1 YPGAAL
7 IEGTNVSEGRGTAKP
22 FELIGAPF
30 INANDLADK
39 LNDAKLPGVIFRAAY
54 FTPTFS
60 KHEGELSGGIQ
71 IHVNDRESY
80 QPIKT
85 GITIVKAIHDM
96 YAEDFEFLDDNFDRL
111 IGNSWVR
118 EKNEQGKSVDEIL
131 SQWAYELQYMKS
143 WRWNYLLYT
152 ITTAHI
158 EAHLSQLAEDGEI
171 KNTEALHDL
180 ERHLTAV
187 RHYEEERSFDKAVKH
202 M

>member
-1 YPGAAL
+1 NMPTLDTAFVYPGAAL

-60 KHEGELSGGIQ
+60 KHEGELSGGNLID
-71 IHVNDRESY
+71 VTDRESY
-80 QPIKT
+80 QPVKP

-96 YAEDFEFLDDNFDRL
+96 SPEEFELLDDNLDRI

-118 EKNEQGKSVDEIL
+118 EKIEQREAVDEIINK
-131 SQWAYELQYMKS
+131 WEK
-143 WRWNYLLYT
+143 
-152 ITTAHI
+152 
-158 EAHLSQLAEDGEI
+158 E
-171 KNTEALHDL
+171 
-180 ERHLTAV
+180 
-187 RHYEEERSFDKAVKH
+187 
-202 M
+202 

>member
-1 YPGAAL
+1 
-7 IEGTNVSEGRGTAKP
+7 KP

-39 LNDAKLPGVIFRAAY
+39 LNDAKLPGVMFKAAY

-80 QPIKT
+80 HPNKT

-96 YAEDFEFLDDNFDRL
+96 YPEDFEYLDDNYDRL

-118 EKNEQGKSVDEIL
+118 EKIEQGESVDEIINK
-131 SQWAYELQYMKS
+131 WEKELQDFKTL
-143 WRWNYLLYT
+143 RRDYLLYT
-152 ITTAHI
+152 ISTADI

-180 ERHLTAV
+180 EIHL
-187 RHYEEERSFDKAVKH
+187 
-202 M
+202 